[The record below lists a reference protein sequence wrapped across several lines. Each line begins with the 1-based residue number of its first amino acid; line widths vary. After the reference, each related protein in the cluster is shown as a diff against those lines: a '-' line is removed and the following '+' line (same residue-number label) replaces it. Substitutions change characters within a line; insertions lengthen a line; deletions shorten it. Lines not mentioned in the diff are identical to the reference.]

1 MTITGTTRATIR
13 SIPPEVRAK
22 ERLWRSAHL
31 VGICGS
37 GMKALAELLTG
48 SGWAVSGSDNNA
60 SESAVAALSN
70 RGLRIHPGHHG
81 RFLAAKTDVLVYSP
95 AVAPENAERQQA
107 ARLGIP
113 QLSYSEMLGS
123 LMQGRDGVCIA
134 GTHGKSTTTAMT
146 GCILTAAGLAPAVV
160 VGAEVS
166 EVGASGWPGDGA
178 HFVVESCEFQ
188 KNFLDL
194 SPRYAAILGIEPDHF
209 DCYPNF
215 DETIAAFA
223 AFAQRAPANGRLLI
237 HAGCEASKAACVAAG
252 APVET
257 FSVEASSVEC
267 QADWKATALRP
278 TTEGTRFR
286 VFHNGDFFAEIALR
300 IPGMHNVAN
309 ALAATA
315 LADVAGA
322 DRISIREALAQF
334 AGIRRR
340 FEIVGSWRGVTLID
354 DYAHHP
360 TAVAAT
366 LKTARERF
374 ANRRQWCIFQPHQ
387 VSRTEA
393 LFSEF
398 AGTLAGADR
407 ALLLPVFA
415 AREEADERPAIVSR
429 NLAQQIVAEGGH
441 ARYIDGLDQ
450 ALATLEDELLP
461 GDVLITMGAGDIG
474 KVHHALTRSLQRHH
488 APRRTSGPLD
498 LAEDGRFGGVF
509 RHPADRR

>member
-1 MTITGTTRATIR
+1 
-13 SIPPEVRAK
+13 
-22 ERLWRSAHL
+22 
-31 VGICGS
+31 
-37 GMKALAELLTG
+37 
-48 SGWAVSGSDNNA
+48 
-60 SESAVAALSN
+60 
-70 RGLRIHPGHHG
+70 
-81 RFLAAKTDVLVYSP
+81 
-95 AVAPENAERQQA
+95 
-107 ARLGIP
+107 
-113 QLSYSEMLGS
+113 MLGS
-123 LMQGRDGVCIA
+123 LMQCHDGVCIA

-146 GCILTAAGLAPAVV
+146 GCILTAAGLAPSVV
-160 VGAEVS
+160 VGAEVC
-166 EVGASGWPGDGA
+166 EIGASGWSGKGA

-188 KNFLDL
+188 RSFLDL

-209 DCYPNF
+209 DCYSSF

-223 AFAQRAPANGRLLI
+223 AFAQRAPASGRLLI

-257 FSVEASSVEC
+257 FAVETAGIEW
-267 QADWKATALRP
+267 QADWKATALRA

-286 VFHNGDFFAEIALR
+286 VFHNGDFFAEMTLR
-300 IPGMHNVAN
+300 IPGTHNVAN

-315 LADVAGA
+315 LAEMAGA
-322 DRISIREALAQF
+322 DRAAIREALREF

-340 FEIVGSWRGVTLID
+340 FESVGSWRGVTLID

-374 ANRRQWCIFQPHQ
+374 EKRRQWCVFQPHQ

-393 LFSEF
+393 LFSDF
-398 AGTLAGADR
+398 ARSLAKTDR
-407 ALLLPVFA
+407 VLLLPVFA
-415 AREEADERPAIVSR
+415 AREEVNEKPEIVSR
-429 NLAQQIVAEGGH
+429 KLAEQIVADGGH
-441 ARYIDGLDQ
+441 ARYVDSLDQ

-474 KVHHALTRSLQRHH
+474 QVHHALTRSLQRHH

-498 LAEDGRFGGVF
+498 LAEDGGPGGVF
-509 RHPADRR
+509 HHSADAR